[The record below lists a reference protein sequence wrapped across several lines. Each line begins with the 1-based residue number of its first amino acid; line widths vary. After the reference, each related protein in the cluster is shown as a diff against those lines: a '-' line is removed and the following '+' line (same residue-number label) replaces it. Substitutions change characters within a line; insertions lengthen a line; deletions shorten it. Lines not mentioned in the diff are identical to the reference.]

1 MPFIYGDIIHAD
13 RAGGDSYYS
22 VEGLYKYENNQSD
35 VETQLKNIPVPV
47 IRKTYTEGTDRT
59 PNVNV
64 AFGGPATPI
73 PGNVDGK
80 MKTVASSAQ
89 ETVSLGGSK
98 GYNVSNSSVK
108 QVFQDINGDGIS
120 DIIQVNDNYDR
131 KTDKQTSAVKATL
144 SSGLQEEKV
153 VYDSQE
159 TLSDLSVLGKSISN
173 TDVFGA
179 SISPGGNI
187 FIT

>member
-1 MPFIYGDIIHAD
+1 MVLLFSFKVTIAFFLSG
-13 RAGGDSYYS
+13 
-22 VEGLYKYENNQSD
+22 
-35 VETQLKNIPVPV
+35 IP
-47 IRKTYTEGTDRT
+47 
-59 PNVNV
+59 
-64 AFGGPATPI
+64 
-73 PGNVDGK
+73 
-80 MKTVASSAQ
+80 
-89 ETVSLGGSK
+89 
-98 GYNVSNSSVK
+98 
-108 QVFQDINGDGIS
+108 

-187 FIT
+187 FITPVGFKRMQQKTGLNASTTPSGGTTISNGTNRQTEGMSDINGDGLCDYYSGGYYKLNKGDG